1 MPPINKDY
9 IAVKIFDTKRQ
20 LQTQKDISGNIEQY
34 AGVRE
39 NVLRNVHSKL
49 QQAISNNIAK
59 VKQNGQIITISDRR
73 AKRKARRNNL
83 SKALWALPIIGWV
96 LYLAL
101 YCHYQRRFKQIKKEE
116 QRQLKEALINALE
129 SNPAFLE
136 TAEKYISNLKGK
148 EKKLYEQCLRAAH
161 ENMQNGSGLTYGELI
176 DKTVD
181 VLKLQNEVN
190 IDKQL
195 LEKLS
200 LENLPE
206 QLSQELE
213 TSKTNKKMS
222 LCLSSNCD
230 NSALFKQL
238 QQKKNQTV
246 LNGPN

>member
-1 MPPINKDY
+1 MSQINKDY
-9 IAVKIFDTKRQ
+9 IAVKIFNNKRQ

-34 AGVRE
+34 AGVGE
-39 NVLRNVHSKL
+39 NILRNVHGGL
-49 QQAISNNIAK
+49 QNAINNNIAE

-73 AKRKARRNNL
+73 AKRKAKRNNL
-83 SKALWALPIIGWV
+83 SKAWWVLPIIGWAVYVV
-96 LYLAL
+96 LYGR
-101 YCHYQRRFKQIKKEE
+101 YQYKFSQIKDEE
-116 QRQLKEALINALE
+116 QRQLKESLINALE

-148 EKKLYEQCLRAAH
+148 EKELYEQCLQVVH
-161 ENMQNGSGLTYGELI
+161 KNMQNGAGLTYGELI

-213 TSKTNKKMS
+213 KNKTNKKMS
-222 LCLSSNCD
+222 LCL
-230 NSALFKQL
+230 NSDCNNSKLFKKL
-238 QQKKNQTV
+238 RQQKKQTV
-246 LNGPN
+246 LLPN